1 MEYWLVALSIVVAA
15 VTVLVGASQFS
26 TALQVNI
33 DQFNKAAI
41 REGKRPFLEKRLEH
55 FTEIM
60 NIIGILNST
69 EDSKIF
75 EQASFDFWRL
85 YWGALILYEDESVE
99 AEMKDLGDIL
109 VGSEGNLQAFDR
121 DRFTKRT
128 FELKASLSKSI
139 QSEWEIVNT

>member
-1 MEYWLVALSIVVAA
+1 MEYWLVALSIVATA
-15 VTVLVGASQFS
+15 VTILMGSRQFS

-99 AEMKDLGDIL
+99 VEMKGLGDIL
-109 VGSEGNLQAFDR
+109 KASEGNLQTFDR
-121 DRFTKRT
+121 DRFTDRIFK
-128 FELKASLSKSI
+128 LKASLRQSI
-139 QSEWEIVNT
+139 QSEWEIINT